1 MMKGI
6 QKGSKQSFKEAV
18 FFGIF
23 EEWVELINSGLLFC
37 FVLFAKANSWFTKRS
52 SFTSSLFLE
61 ATRREY
67 SAGHL
72 QPQLSHRR
80 GACSTPRR
88 S

>member
-37 FVLFAKANSWFTKRS
+37 FVCKGKQLVH
-52 SFTSSLFLE
+52 E
-61 ATRREY
+61 AQFVYFVTFFG
-67 SAGHL
+67 SNTA
-72 QPQLSHRR
+72 
-80 GACSTPRR
+80 
-88 S
+88 